1 MKRCYIIGAG
11 EFYGTI
17 SPNEDDLVIAA
28 DGGLDTLTSLGISP
42 DIFLGDMDSVNT
54 DFNGETIRFPV
65 KKDETDSFLAYCEG
79 AKRGYSDFVIFGGT
93 GGREDHTFAN
103 LSLLLYAKERG
114 HTMKL
119 VGKKNESFVIKNE
132 SVTISG
138 EVGLHFSAF
147 AFGGIAEGVCING
160 LEYSADNIT
169 LTPEFPLAVSNRFI
183 GSDATVSVRDG
194 ALLIMTERE

>member
-103 LSLLLYAKERG
+103 LSLLLYAKEHG
-114 HTMKL
+114 HTMRL

-132 SVTISG
+132 TVTLSG
-138 EVGLHFSAF
+138 KEGLHFSAF